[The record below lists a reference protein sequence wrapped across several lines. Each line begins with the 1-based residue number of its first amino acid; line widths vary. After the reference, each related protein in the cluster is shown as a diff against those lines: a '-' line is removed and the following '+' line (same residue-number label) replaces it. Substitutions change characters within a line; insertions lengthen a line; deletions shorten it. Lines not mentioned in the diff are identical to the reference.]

1 MISKLDS
8 KKNFLIYLFLTISS
22 IITALVVSR
31 QFTSIHDLAYFIT
44 NSLRIYNGQT
54 IYKDFVEVH
63 SPGSYYI
70 TAYLFKLFGVN
81 YLPTYLWM
89 FFVNIISTILIYKII
104 SSFDIGIKQKLY
116 LKILF

>member
-22 IITALVVSR
+22 IITPLVVSR

-63 SPGSYYI
+63 SPGSY
-70 TAYLFKLFGVN
+70 TLQL
-81 YLPTYLWM
+81 TYL
-89 FFVNIISTILIYKII
+89 NSLELIIYQLI
-104 SSFDIGIKQKLY
+104 SGCFL
-116 LKILF
+116 

>member
-22 IITALVVSR
+22 IITPLVVSR

-54 IYKDFVEVH
+54 IVAALGVVWEGLEV
-63 SPGSYYI
+63 GSNRVL
-70 TAYLFKLFGVN
+70 TGF
-81 YLPTYLWM
+81 
-89 FFVNIISTILIYKII
+89 
-104 SSFDIGIKQKLY
+104 
-116 LKILF
+116 